1 MFTLKCRFCVV
12 TCLVLIASPAWAM
25 PMLPG
30 TSASAVTEPD
40 PLGGVVVAG
49 PLPSPMIGT
58 SFTGTLTSTVIQGDV
73 TNPYG
78 GLTFIYQVA
87 NSPNSTDAIG
97 RLTVNGFTG
106 WNTDMSFQPGNGLP
120 PTTMDRSITGN
131 VVGFSFVAPP
141 LGFSVLPPGSVSQV
155 LVVQTDAPDW
165 TLSTGNLING
175 SIASGPVYAPVP
187 EPVTMLLL
195 VGSLGVGLLRRRR

>member
-1 MFTLKCRFCVV
+1 
-12 TCLVLIASPAWAM
+12 
-25 PMLPG
+25 MLPG
-30 TSASAVTEPD
+30 ASASAAVEVD

-49 PLPSPMIGT
+49 PLPSPMIGA
-58 SFTGTLTSTVIQGDV
+58 SFAGTLTSTVIQGDV

-106 WNTDMSFQPGNGLP
+106 WNTDMSFQPGNDVS

-131 VVGFSFVAPP
+131 VVAFSFIAPP

-155 LVVQTDAPDW
+155 LVVQTNAPDW
-165 TLSTGNLING
+165 ILSTGNLING
-175 SIASGPVYAPVP
+175 SIASGPAYAPVP

-195 VGSLGVGLLRRRR
+195 VGSLGMGLLRRRR